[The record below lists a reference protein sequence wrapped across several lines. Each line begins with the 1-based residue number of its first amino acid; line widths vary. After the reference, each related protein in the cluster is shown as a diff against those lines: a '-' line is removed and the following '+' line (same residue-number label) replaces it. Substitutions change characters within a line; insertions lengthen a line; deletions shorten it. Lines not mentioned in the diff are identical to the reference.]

1 MTTPTPPVV
10 DPRARCGCGHV
21 RASHNEDGCT
31 VDRGSLDG
39 GICSCLMWWSPDP
52 DPTDTLISDPRDAE
66 LATLRAQ
73 LAEVTAERNE
83 ANKAYNDAGRCLYD
97 AKVRENELRAQVAT
111 LTAEVERMRA
121 RYHPMQHVEMVGE
134 VARFRANAIVRWL
147 VDDRDAHGHET
158 LNDIA
163 YRVDFRR
170 EDHEQ
175 LAQLIGYS
183 VSGAGDLDYVDDET
197 LAIADA
203 AVEALTN
210 RGEEG

>member
-1 MTTPTPPVV
+1 MSTTPKRDCDAAFDRMHAERDEARAYYLRCAQAIGVV
-10 DPRARCGCGHV
+10 YEADGINPHPGPIEEVEHHIREAARKSG
-21 RASHNEDGCT
+21 D
-31 VDRGSLDG
+31 
-39 GICSCLMWWSPDP
+39 
-52 DPTDTLISDPRDAE
+52 
-66 LATLRAQ
+66 
-73 LAEVTAERNE
+73 LAEAR
-83 ANKAYNDAGRCLYD
+83 
-97 AKVRENELRAQVAT
+97 
-111 LTAEVERMRA
+111 AEVERMRA

-203 AVEALTN
+203 AVEALTS